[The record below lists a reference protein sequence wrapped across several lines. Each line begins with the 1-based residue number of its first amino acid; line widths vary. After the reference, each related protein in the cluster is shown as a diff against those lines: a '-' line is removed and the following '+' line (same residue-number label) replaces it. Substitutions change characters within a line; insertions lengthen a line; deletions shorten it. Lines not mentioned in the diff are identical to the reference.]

1 LCSLVDEVEL
11 VQGKDQIS
19 WHLANSGKFSAKSL
33 YFKLSQGTS
42 VAHFKDM
49 WESKVPLKIKIFSW
63 QMALDRLPSSLQIAT
78 RHGPATGGC
87 ALCGA
92 PEDAA
97 HIFFSCSTAQFVWA
111 VLRQLLGCNWRPAN
125 FPQFHAILS
134 SFAGY
139 TRRILWVLFLAQSWA
154 LWTTHNKLT
163 IEKKVINHPADIIYK
178 TVIFLQLWRPKFKGL
193 ERERL
198 VWMESELRE
207 LYSSMKPRS

>member
-1 LCSLVDEVEL
+1 VILVH
-11 VQGKDQIS
+11 GKDQIN
-19 WHLANSGKFSAKSL
+19 WQLENSGKFSVKSL

-49 WESKVPLKIKIFSW
+49 WESKVPLKLKIFSCSW
-63 QMALDRLPSSLQIAT
+63 LWTDSPLAFRLLLVMVRQLEGVRS
-78 RHGPATGGC
+78 
-87 ALCGA
+87 
-92 PEDAA
+92 EDAT

-111 VLRQLLGCNWRPAN
+111 AVRQLLGFNWRLAN
-125 FPQFHAILS
+125 FQQFHAIIS
-134 SFAGY
+134 SFAGF
-139 TRRILWVLFLAQSWA
+139 TCRILWALFLAHSWA
-154 LWTTHNKLT
+154 LWTIRNKLT

-193 ERERL
+193 EREGL